1 MTKQRQFIVLIVV
14 IAILFGVYLLF
25 PDKQGSNEQN
35 ASNESIVTFDDID
48 MKESLQGKTV
58 WYLKAAHVKIDKD
71 KDTAY
76 LEGVEGYFKN
86 DSGE

>member
-48 MKESLQGKTV
+48 MKESLQVRLYG
-58 WYLKAAHVKIDKD
+58 I
-71 KDTAY
+71 
-76 LEGVEGYFKN
+76 
-86 DSGE
+86 